1 MNHPFYSRES
11 HVRGGQT
18 NEFED
23 RGNSSRWSTPSAALG
38 WYEKERR
45 NYYHKSSRKRVLL
58 YAHCNCGRTDQFPI
72 AKYPNRLRSPWEE
85 MRSNCILTI
94 LEKCTFYFVLPFL
107 PQCVQGN
114 LHFPLQNHHH
124 RWSLAN
130 SQKKARSLLQPL
142 PFFIAGHSL
151 PLQWMVLGIIK
162 TKVVLFSFTSG
173 PLLKSFH
180 CLLQQK
186 GQNTKTPN
194 RELWFC
200 FQSFFVINAK
210 KGAFSTTLVVIES
223 EPPSC
228 SCVSLNSSYPST
240 FLENHHSSGCINQFP
255 FFSFYFRLTHPKW
268 SSILDHFSPWF
279 FPHPVVVKLN

>member
-58 YAHCNCGRTDQFPI
+58 YAHCYCGGADQFPI
-72 AKYPNRLRSPWEE
+72 AKYPNRFRSLGKRRGQIAFLQFWKSP
-85 MRSNCILTI
+85 T
-94 LEKCTFYFVLPFL
+94 FL

-130 SQKKARSLLQPL
+130 SQKKARSLLL
-142 PFFIAGHSL
+142 CHCPFLSPVILSL
-151 PLQWMVLGIIK
+151 FNEWCWG
-162 TKVVLFSFTSG
+162 S
-173 PLLKSFH
+173 
-180 CLLQQK
+180 
-186 GQNTKTPN
+186 
-194 RELWFC
+194 
-200 FQSFFVINAK
+200 
-210 KGAFSTTLVVIES
+210 
-223 EPPSC
+223 
-228 SCVSLNSSYPST
+228 
-240 FLENHHSSGCINQFP
+240 
-255 FFSFYFRLTHPKW
+255 
-268 SSILDHFSPWF
+268 
-279 FPHPVVVKLN
+279 